1 MHTQAGFVNSIA
13 FDSAASRMVVG
24 IGQEHRLGRWGV
36 IKAAKNA
43 VFIVPVSYTH
53 LTLPTIYSV

>member
-43 VFIVPVSYTH
+43 VFIVPLKHVAE
-53 LTLPTIYSV
+53 